1 MQDGSPD
8 GSSADAQG
16 DQTAGASGNQ
26 GGEGLPP
33 GGVFGGQN
41 PAGGNGP
48 LTPAEE
54 VAILDAELER
64 GTGDFDSMILDTQ
77 QEQRE
82 RQRESA
88 GASRGNGPSPD
99 ASSGAASSGEGA
111 GESELPEYEPVA
123 HAGGAT
129 GRGDAPPAGNA
140 AVYSPPD
147 DIPSA
152 DDDDVVARQLRE
164 LAMSEPDP
172 VVRERLWDEYRK
184 YKGID
189 P

>member
-1 MQDGSPD
+1 MG
-8 GSSADAQG
+8 G
-16 DQTAGASGNQ
+16 D
-26 GGEGLPP
+26 
-33 GGVFGGQN
+33 
-41 PAGGNGP
+41 GP

-82 RQRESA
+82 RQREGA
-88 GASRGNGPSPD
+88 GASRGNGPDS
-99 ASSGAASSGEGA
+99 ATTSGAGSSTGT
-111 GESELPEYEPVA
+111 GESDLPEYEPVA

-129 GRGDAPPAGNA
+129 GRRDAPAAGNA

-147 DIPSA
+147 DIPSG